1 MQNRND
7 STHEAR
13 KVNNAT
19 SLIKI
24 HDFHQKSLFIG
35 TNTVVHRKS
44 SMISHYSLFAL
55 GVCSDVPKTKPGKMK
70 YKNEKKD
77 KNKYNSKE

>member
-24 HDFHQKSLFIG
+24 HD
-35 TNTVVHRKS
+35 VHRKS